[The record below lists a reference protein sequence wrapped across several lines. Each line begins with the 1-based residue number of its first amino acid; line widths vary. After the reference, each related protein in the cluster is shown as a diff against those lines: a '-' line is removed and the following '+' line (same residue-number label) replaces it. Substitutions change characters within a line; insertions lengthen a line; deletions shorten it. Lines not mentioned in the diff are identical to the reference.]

1 MKLFPSHSTK
11 DKELLRAN
19 SIDPWLCEKDIEYWV
34 AKIEVA
40 LKESDLVR
48 NSAMPGTAAS
58 RPRVTVLILC
68 TRAAT
73 LPHRSTTTIASLWR
87 GGSRWSSGSVAWAVD
102 VHFLDQVQR
111 LRSWRPP
118 SLLPAALPG
127 RTGRGSLTL
136 HSPQVS
142 NRVFSGSLD
151 SAGEG
156 QCGLE

>member
-87 GGSRWSSGSVAWAVD
+87 GGSRWSSGSVIRSAAGTMASIRFSASGVGGHPRCFRLPYPAGP
-102 VHFLDQVQR
+102 VEVPSPFIHRRYPTGFLAEVLIRQ
-111 LRSWRPP
+111 
-118 SLLPAALPG
+118 AK
-127 RTGRGSLTL
+127 GS
-136 HSPQVS
+136 V
-142 NRVFSGSLD
+142 G
-151 SAGEG
+151 
-156 QCGLE
+156 